1 MRIINKILV
10 FTATYNESEN
20 ILKFINQVFNI
31 TDRVDLL
38 IVDDNSPDKTF
49 EIIKLHPLINKK
61 IFLHVREKKLGLDT
75 AHKFA
80 YNYAKNNKYNKL
92 ITMDADLSHDPRIIP
107 KIINLLKIKT
117 FIIGSRYAPGGR
129 CDLKGLRLLLSVFG
143 NLFIKFLLNIN
154 SNEFTTSYRGF
165 NLSKLNKFN
174 LSNVK
179 SSGYSFFMETI
190 FLINKHKIS
199 IYEYPIHF
207 KSRFSGKSKIPK
219 IEILRTLFNVIRLK
233 FSN

>member
-1 MRIINKILV
+1 MVKTLI
-10 FTATYNESEN
+10 FTATYNEFPN
-20 ILKFINQVFNI
+20 IKLLLKNLNNLNVNFDI
-31 TDRVDLL
+31 L
-38 IVDDNSPDKTF
+38 IIDDNSTDGTLEFLKSY
-49 EIIKLHPLINKK
+49 NKK
-61 IFLHVREKKLGLDT
+61 KYLKLIVRKKKLGLDT
-75 AHKFA
+75 AHKIAF
-80 YNYAKNNKYNKL
+80 NYAKKKSYINL